1 MCGIAGQV
9 LFKNHAGNQGLNIAW
24 INEVGIIQSHRGPDE
39 INIWLGENVALAH
52 QRLSII
58 DLSSAASQ
66 PMIDKASGVV
76 LLFIT
81 F

>member
-39 INIWLGENVALAH
+39 INIWLGENVALAIKDC
-52 QRLSII
+52 QLLIYQ
-58 DLSSAASQ
+58 APQGSQ
-66 PMIDKASGVV
+66 
-76 LLFIT
+76 
-81 F
+81 